1 MRVKARQPVLK
12 LLFKNDNYYIEGIP
26 IEVLNEKLYTGTKIL
41 SIKRIGS
48 TKRHEFMIRNRDKKK
63 KLNCGKELRGIIL
76 KPWIC

>member
-63 KLNCGKELRGIIL
+63 KLNCGKELSGIIL

>member
-1 MRVKARQPVLK
+1 MRVKARQPILK
-12 LLFKNDNYYIEGIP
+12 LLFQDYGYFIEGIP
-26 IEVLNEKLYTGTKIL
+26 IEVINEKLCTGTRIL

-63 KLNCGKELRGIIL
+63 KLNCGKELSGIIL